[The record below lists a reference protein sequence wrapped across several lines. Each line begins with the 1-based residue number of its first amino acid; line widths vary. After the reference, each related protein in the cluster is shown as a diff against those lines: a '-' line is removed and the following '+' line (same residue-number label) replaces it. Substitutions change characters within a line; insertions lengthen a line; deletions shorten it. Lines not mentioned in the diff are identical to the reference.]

1 MNYVIDPNEDNQLA
15 EGAQEHSDV
24 PEPSHIRQPV
34 TVPAIRVRRNE
45 SPAGETGMLPAV
57 RVQAESTDNND
68 VQDASRTTAEVNPA
82 LFPQPAKQVPPYTRP
97 LILIV
102 EDQTMLAELIQI
114 TLQRMKLESVIE
126 THGGKALA
134 RYLELRPDMVLL
146 DLGLPDMK
154 GWQLLDS
161 IKASLV
167 EGETMPIVVVITAF
181 GDASNR
187 LVGRFQNVAYYLVK
201 PFTSEEVSQVVRQ
214 ALNGTVG

>member
-1 MNYVIDPNEDNQLA
+1 MTHVIDPNEDNQLA
-15 EGAQEHSDV
+15 EGAQEHPDV

-34 TVPAIRVRRNE
+34 TVPAVRVRRNE

-82 LFPQPAKQVPPYTRP
+82 LFPQPAKQVPPHTRP

-114 TLQRMKLESVIE
+114 TLQRMKLESLIE

>member
-1 MNYVIDPNEDNQLA
+1 MTYVIDPNEDDQLA
-15 EGAQEHSDV
+15 EGTRDDHDV
-24 PEPSHIRQPV
+24 REPTHIRQPV
-34 TVPAIRVRRNE
+34 TVPAVRVRRNE

-57 RVQAESTDNND
+57 RVQTESTDNND
-68 VQDASRTTAEVNPA
+68 VQDASRTTAEVNPVSI
-82 LFPQPAKQVPPYTRP
+82 PQPAKQEPPHTRP

-102 EDQTMLAELIQI
+102 EDQNMLAELIQI

-187 LVGRFQNVAYYLVK
+187 LVGRFQNVSYYLVK

>member
-1 MNYVIDPNEDNQLA
+1 MIYVIDPNEDDQMA
-15 EGAQEHSDV
+15 EGAHDDRDV
-24 PEPSHIRQPV
+24 RDPAHIRQPM
-34 TVPAIRVRRNE
+34 TVPAVRVRRNE
-45 SPAGETGMLPAV
+45 SPAGETGMLPVV

-68 VQDASRTTAEVNPA
+68 VQDASRTTAEVNPV
-82 LFPQPAKQVPPYTRP
+82 LVPQATKQEAHTRP

-102 EDQTMLAELIQI
+102 EDQAMLAELIQI
-114 TLQRMKLESVIE
+114 TLQRMKLDSVIE
-126 THGGKALA
+126 GHGGKALA
-134 RYLELRPDMVLL
+134 SYRALRPDMVLL

>member
-1 MNYVIDPNEDNQLA
+1 
-15 EGAQEHSDV
+15 
-24 PEPSHIRQPV
+24 
-34 TVPAIRVRRNE
+34 
-45 SPAGETGMLPAV
+45 
-57 RVQAESTDNND
+57 
-68 VQDASRTTAEVNPA
+68 
-82 LFPQPAKQVPPYTRP
+82 
-97 LILIV
+97 
-102 EDQTMLAELIQI
+102 
-114 TLQRMKLESVIE
+114 
-126 THGGKALA
+126 
-134 RYLELRPDMVLL
+134 MVLL

-167 EGETMPIVVVITAF
+167 EGEAMPIVVVITAF

>member
-1 MNYVIDPNEDNQLA
+1 MISVIDPNENDQLA
-15 EGAQEHSDV
+15 EGAHDDHHV
-24 PEPSHIRQPV
+24 REPAHIRQPM
-34 TVPAIRVRRNE
+34 TMPAVRVRRNE

-57 RVQAESTDNND
+57 RVQAESMDNND
-68 VQDASRTTAEVNPA
+68 VQDASRTTAEVNPVSV
-82 LFPQPAKQVPPYTRP
+82 PQPAKQEPTYTRP

-102 EDQTMLAELIQI
+102 EDQAMLAELIQI
-114 TLQRMKLESVIE
+114 TLRRMKLDSVIE
-126 THGGKALA
+126 SHGGKALA
-134 RYLELRPDMVLL
+134 RYMELRPDMVLL

-154 GWQLLDS
+154 GWQLLDT

-167 EGETMPIVVVITAF
+167 DDETMPIVVVITAF

-214 ALNGTVG
+214 ALNGSVG

>member
-1 MNYVIDPNEDNQLA
+1 MTYVIDPNEDDQKA
-15 EGAQEHSDV
+15 EGAHDDHDV
-24 PEPSHIRQPV
+24 RDPAHIRQPM
-34 TVPAIRVRRNE
+34 TVPAVRVRRNE
-45 SPAGETGMLPAV
+45 SPAGETGMLPVV

-68 VQDASRTTAEVNPA
+68 VQDASRTTAEVNPV
-82 LFPQPAKQVPPYTRP
+82 LVPQAVKQEAHTRP

-102 EDQTMLAELIQI
+102 EDQAMLAELIQI
-114 TLQRMKLESVIE
+114 TLQRMKLDSVIE
-126 THGGKALA
+126 SHGGKALA
-134 RYLELRPDMVLL
+134 SYRALRPDMVLL

-187 LVGRFQNVAYYLVK
+187 LVGRFQNVDYYLVK